1 MKLIISDKIP
11 ENEAFRPIE
20 EGWKAVKEPKS
31 VVVTMLISLPI
42 GLLMSSI
49 VIFIAYMNG
58 IESDIKPNISLVI
71 ALLIIIPIH
80 ELIHALVFP
89 EPINSDKVIFGL
101 LPKVGAFYA
110 HYEGEMKKIRFL
122 ITLLAPF
129 IVITIIPLIFLCVTG
144 IDMPFVIKI
153 SAVNALCAS
162 ADVFGFFT
170 ILFQLP
176 KNSVVRNKGIKTYWK
191 PL

>member
-1 MKLIISDKIP
+1 MKLIVANKIP
-11 ENEAFRPIE
+11 ENSEFCPVE
-20 EGWKAVKEPKS
+20 EGWKPLKEPKS

-49 VIFIAYMNG
+49 VIGIANLYG
-58 IESDIKPNISLVI
+58 IKSDIKLNISLLL
-71 ALLIIIPIH
+71 ALLIVIPIH
-80 ELIHALVFP
+80 EVIHALAFP
-89 EPINSDKVIFGL
+89 ESIKSDKVIFGI

-122 ITLLAPF
+122 ITLLAPL
-129 IVITIIPLIFLCVTG
+129 IIITVIPLAFLCITG
-144 IDMPFVIKI
+144 INMPFVIKI
-153 SAVNALCAS
+153 SSVNALCAC
-162 ADVFGFFT
+162 ADVFGFFM

-176 KNSVVRNKGIKTYWK
+176 PKSLIRNKGIKTYWK